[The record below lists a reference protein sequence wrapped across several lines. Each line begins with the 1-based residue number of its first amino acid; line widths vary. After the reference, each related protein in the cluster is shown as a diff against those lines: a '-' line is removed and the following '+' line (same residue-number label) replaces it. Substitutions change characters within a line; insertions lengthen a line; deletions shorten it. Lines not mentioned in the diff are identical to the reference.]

1 MALPSRPPSS
11 TSSRLSPP
19 PPASGGGGGEAL
31 RRCNHCCHCRRPRTL
46 PGHLI
51 LSQFL
56 LCPVLFCT
64 RKQVTVANAYA
75 TGQKV
80 MGRANLRLG
89 KLLPGSPEDLRF
101 RAFFGVSAQVSVT
114 AWDMMENHSVL
125 PPTPEFLHFLWALA
139 FMRTY
144 PANDTTLSSLLGG
157 RDPKTMSK
165 YMWPFIRSIFAL
177 NEWLVSW

>member
-11 TSSRLSPP
+11 TLSRSSPP

-31 RRCNHCCHCRRPRTL
+31 RRCNRCCHCRHPHTLPLSL

-64 RKQVTVANAYA
+64 QKQVTVANAYA

-89 KLLPGSPEDLRF
+89 KLLPGSPEDLHF

-125 PPTPEFLHFLWALA
+125 PPTPEFLHFYGRSHSCAHILQ
-139 FMRTY
+139 
-144 PANDTTLSSLLGG
+144 TTPLSQ
-157 RDPKTMSK
+157 
-165 YMWPFIRSIFAL
+165 
-177 NEWLVSW
+177 VC